1 MTKTSNLSGSHLNL
15 ARGIRESYSYGTQRL
30 INGIFILYQNL
41 GKLFIYFALAGR
53 VKIYASP
60 GIQLKNK
67 NIFATMN
74 SFIH

>member
-1 MTKTSNLSGSHLNL
+1 MTKTSNLSDSLLNCTK
-15 ARGIRESYSYGTQRL
+15 GIHESYTYGTQRL
-30 INGIFILYQNL
+30 INGIFILYQNP
-41 GKLFIYFALAGR
+41 GKLFIYFALVGR